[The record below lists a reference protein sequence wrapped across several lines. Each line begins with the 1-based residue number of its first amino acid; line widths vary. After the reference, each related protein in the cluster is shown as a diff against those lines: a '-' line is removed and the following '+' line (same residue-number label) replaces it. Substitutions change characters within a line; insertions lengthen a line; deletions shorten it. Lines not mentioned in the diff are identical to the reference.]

1 MSVRQLIA
9 DFIMDKN
16 NYCIIMA
23 GGVGSRFWPV
33 STNEHPKQFIDIFGN
48 GESLLQST
56 FKRFE
61 QVCPREN
68 IIIVTNANCRGL
80 AEAQIPGLR
89 SYQVIYEPARRNT
102 APCVAYAAAIIRR
115 LNPEANIVVSPSDH
129 AIFDN
134 DAFTRTITECLR
146 VTRSN
151 DWIVTL
157 GIKPF
162 NPNTKYGYIQYDEN
176 SALEGNDKL
185 HDVVTY
191 TEKPPY
197 DMAVQFLNSGDFLWN
212 AGIFVWSM
220 PTLEKAYRRY
230 LPDVASLIDT
240 IDLDTPYEEVEKL
253 YATCQPISAD
263 YGIME
268 KADNVHVMEADFR
281 WSDVETWQSLYE
293 SSKKDDSKN
302 IIAGDNVFTY
312 DVKNCIINL
321 IGDTTFV
328 IQGLEDY
335 IVAGDEKTVLM
346 CKRSEEHRVFK
357 FESDIEVKRNKVEK

>member
-1 MSVRQLIA
+1 MN
-9 DFIMDKN
+9 KN

-23 GGVGSRFWPV
+23 GGAGSRFWPM
-33 STNEHPKQFIDIFGN
+33 STAEHPKQFIDIFGN

-61 QVCPREN
+61 TVCPREN
-68 IIIVTNANCRGL
+68 IIIVTSASCRGL
-80 AEAQIPGLR
+80 AEKQIGGLR
-89 SYQVIYEPARRNT
+89 NYQVIYEPFRRNT

-115 LNPEANIVVSPSDH
+115 LNPNANIIVSPSDH

-134 DAFTRTITECLR
+134 EEFTRTIGESLR
-146 VTRSN
+146 VVEN
-151 DWIVTL
+151 HDWIITL

-162 NPNTKYGYIQYDEN
+162 SPNTKYGYIQYNESDV
-176 SALEGNDKL
+176 EGISKL
-185 HDVVTY
+185 HEVITY

-212 AGIFVWSM
+212 AGIFIWSL
-220 PTLEKAYRRY
+220 PTLEKAYRRF
-230 LPDVASLIDT
+230 LPDVAEIIDT
-240 IDLDTPYEEVEKL
+240 IDLDTPFEKVEEI
-253 YATCQPISAD
+253 YSTCQSISAD

-293 SSKKDDSKN
+293 SMEKDEN
-302 IIAGDNVFTY
+302 RNVVVGENVFTY

-321 IGDTTFV
+321 PSSKTV
-328 IQGLEDY
+328 VLQGLEEW
-335 IVAGDEKTVLM
+335 IA
-346 CKRSEEHRVFK
+346 
-357 FESDIEVKRNKVEK
+357 